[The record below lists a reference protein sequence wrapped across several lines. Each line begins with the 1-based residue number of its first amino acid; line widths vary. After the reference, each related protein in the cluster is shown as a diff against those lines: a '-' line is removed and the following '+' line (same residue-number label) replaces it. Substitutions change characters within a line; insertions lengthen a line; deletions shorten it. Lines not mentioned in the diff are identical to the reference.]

1 MTDTPSKSDIA
12 ELRPNIYQIR
22 LGRPSSHC
30 YIIKGKP
37 KNVLIDT
44 GMAAT
49 YPKLVTCLGELGLE
63 PGDIHLIILTHEHFD
78 HIGAT
83 AYMFR
88 KSVVAAHPL
97 AANKIEL
104 QDEFVMMS
112 KYLDL
117 SAEPF
122 HADIWLE
129 GDAMFE
135 LGNYRLRVLHTPGH
149 VSGCICLH
157 EPDHGLLFTGD
168 TVFAGGALSGIFGS
182 GSISD
187 YVHSLKRLSG
197 LHVEEFYPG
206 HGPISTTPRE
216 DMQKAVTDSRTLM
229 EDCKVLFETIDTKT
243 SFMRLLTSA
252 RKPKKPSAT

>member
-1 MTDTPSKSDIA
+1 MTDRPNHSDIA
-12 ELRPNIYQIR
+12 ELRPGIYQIR

-30 YIIKGKP
+30 YLIRGKP

-44 GMAAT
+44 GTAAT

-78 HIGAT
+78 HIGAA
-83 AYMFR
+83 AYMFG

-104 QDEFVMMS
+104 QDEFVTMR
-112 KYLDL
+112 KYQD
-117 SAEPF
+117 APGEPF

-129 GDAMFE
+129 GDAMIE

-149 VSGCICLH
+149 CSGCICLH

-187 YVHSLKRLSG
+187 YVHSLRRLVG
-197 LHVEEFYPG
+197 LHVVEFYPG
-206 HGPISTTPRE
+206 HGPVSKTPRE
-216 DMQKAVTDSRTLM
+216 DMRKAVADSRTLM

-243 SFMRLLTSA
+243 SFARLLTSV
-252 RKPKKPSAT
+252 RKAKKSSD

>member
-1 MTDTPSKSDIA
+1 MTDRPNHSDIA
-12 ELRPNIYQIR
+12 ELRPGIYQIR

-30 YIIKGKP
+30 YLIRGKP

-78 HIGAT
+78 HIGAA
-83 AYMFR
+83 AYMFG

-104 QDEFVMMS
+104 QDEFVMMR
-112 KYLDL
+112 KYLD
-117 SAEPF
+117 APGEPF

-129 GDAMFE
+129 GDAMIE

-149 VSGCICLH
+149 CSGCICLH

-187 YVHSLKRLSG
+187 YVHSLRRLVG
-197 LHVEEFYPG
+197 LHVVEFYPG
-206 HGPISTTPRE
+206 HGPVSKTPRQ
-216 DMQKAVTDSRTLM
+216 DMRKAVLDSRTLM

-243 SFMRLLTSA
+243 SFTRLLSSV
-252 RKPKKPSAT
+252 RKAKKPSD